1 MTGKPMRK
9 LVRVR
14 EKIVSSSVSYR
25 NIAKIL
31 NMPRI
36 QKFDTPTDAEAG
48 AMLPISKTKNRS
60 LTHQ

>member
-31 NMPRI
+31 NMPEI
-36 QKFDTPTDAEAG
+36 QKFGTPIDAGAG
-48 AMLPISKTKNRS
+48 AMLPI
-60 LTHQ
+60 